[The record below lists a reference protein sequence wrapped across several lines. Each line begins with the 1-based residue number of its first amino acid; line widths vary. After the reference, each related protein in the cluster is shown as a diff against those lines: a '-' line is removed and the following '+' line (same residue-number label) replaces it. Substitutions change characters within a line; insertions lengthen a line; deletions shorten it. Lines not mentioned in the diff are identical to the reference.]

1 MLGFAFRVVSQVH
14 AGCPRSD
21 IDLLEPCHPAASSS
35 REFFGLHHHFVP
47 LAAMSGLLKPALEKA
62 AACLALPS
70 AFWAL
75 GI

>member
-21 IDLLEPCHPAASSS
+21 IDLLEPCHPAASLS

-47 LAAMSGLLKPALEKA
+47 DPREDPKSRSQKGVPIKYPLVV
-62 AACLALPS
+62 
-70 AFWAL
+70 
-75 GI
+75 